1 MNDAD
6 GFGLNDMGRGEHH
19 ADQPHPRAAVSPLP
33 VEASDHPPPTHGP
46 GDPQPFMP
54 IPPRRALANSPAAS
68 GAEHPSGLQRAVN
81 TLRLA
86 LPFVQRVL
94 PLLDGNIATVVSNI
108 LSPHPPAPPPAPP
121 VDLEPLEDCLA
132 GLQTQHRDL
141 RNRIV
146 EQNSTLKRVED
157 QLERVREATD
167 RNALGQR
174 ELMED
179 LKTVGNRV
187 NRFALVLLGLLAIS
201 IVLNMILYLR
211 IQRLLR

>member
-1 MNDAD
+1 M
-6 GFGLNDMGRGEHH
+6 
-19 ADQPHPRAAVSPLP
+19 
-33 VEASDHPPPTHGP
+33 
-46 GDPQPFMP
+46 
-54 IPPRRALANSPAAS
+54 
-68 GAEHPSGLQRAVN
+68 
-81 TLRLA
+81 
-86 LPFVQRVL
+86 
-94 PLLDGNIATVVSNI
+94 
-108 LSPHPPAPPPAPP
+108 
-121 VDLEPLEDCLA
+121 
-132 GLQTQHRDL
+132 
-141 RNRIV
+141 

-211 IQRLLR
+211 IQRLLP